1 MNLKNNIKGV
11 NKQLINNLNLSLEI
25 INTTTIN
32 LNKIEN
38 IIKIVDRFFSLIVY
52 L

>member
-38 IIKIVDRFFSLIVY
+38 DIKIVDRFFSLNVY